1 MVFAPLFDLTAGDGN
16 ADEVRI
22 GGDGL
27 GMDFLKP
34 LSAVERISWYSFR
47 YKKKKRMYFRCGS
60 FVNFNIPLGHIL
72 LQ

>member
-27 GMDFLKP
+27 GMDSVCVVMEHVCDTVGIF
-34 LSAVERISWYSFR
+34 
-47 YKKKKRMYFRCGS
+47 
-60 FVNFNIPLGHIL
+60 
-72 LQ
+72 